1 MPDQDL
7 RQSFDTLE
15 KKVTDDTDSFDSIKF
30 NDQTRGK
37 IWKIFVWWFF
47 IAIFGSIIVTIGYNI
62 LFYYITQ
69 DTELFI
75 KLDSLLTLV
84 GSIIWAPLGFVMGYY
99 FKSDKD

>member
-1 MPDQDL
+1 MPDLDL
-7 RQSFDTLE
+7 KQSFDTLE
-15 KKVTDDTDSFDSIKF
+15 KKVTDDSDSSNSIKF

-37 IWKIFVWWFF
+37 IGKIFVWGFF
-47 IAIFGSIIVTIGYNI
+47 VAIFGSILVTIGYNI

-84 GSIIWAPLGFVMGYY
+84 GSIIGAPLGFVMGYY

>member
-1 MPDQDL
+1 
-7 RQSFDTLE
+7 
-15 KKVTDDTDSFDSIKF
+15 
-30 NDQTRGK
+30 
-37 IWKIFVWWFF
+37 
-47 IAIFGSIIVTIGYNI
+47 VTIGYNI

-84 GSIIWAPLGFVMGYY
+84 GSIIWAPLWFVMGYY

>member
-7 RQSFDTLE
+7 KQNFDTLE
-15 KKVTDDTDSFDSIKF
+15 KKVTQEWDTFSSIKF
-30 NDQTRGK
+30 NDQTRSK
-37 IWKIFVWWFF
+37 IWKIFVWGFF

-62 LFYYITQ
+62 FFYYITQ

-84 GSIIWAPLGFVMGYY
+84 GSIIWAPLWFVMGYY
-99 FKSDKD
+99 FKNDKD